1 MEASN
6 SQAQPAGAPAGI
18 KAVKLGGDVVTI
30 TPELANELLN
40 TGVADHSI
48 RYIGGEPVTVLEL
61 HAGVLEV
68 SDDPV
73 RDNEPRPR
81 NYGIVQSPGQEG

>member
-1 MEASN
+1 MEASQ
-6 SQAQPAGAPAGI
+6 SAPAGVKAI
-18 KAVKLGGDVVTI
+18 KPSGAILTI

-40 TGVADHSI
+40 TGVADQSL
-48 RYIGGEPVTVLEL
+48 RYVGGEPVTVLEL

-73 RDNEPRPR
+73 RENESRPR
-81 NYGIVQSPGQEG
+81 DYGILSAPGQEG